1 MAKVLIIDD
10 DAEICSLVGEFLRR
24 NGHEVATAPDGG
36 QGLAAAA
43 AQPPDL
49 ILCDLE
55 MPGMGGQEV
64 VSALRQDRRMGE
76 IPVIFL
82 SACKDRGQIRRSM
95 NLGGDDF
102 ITKPAPLPEVL
113 ETVNARLLRQWNV
126 HQREEERLQQTVEVF
141 AGIIHD
147 LDKSAAGIRWL
158 AAKAA
163 AKDGREKQI
172 IDQVRQSLEARQTPA
187 AVPSAVPAT
196 GRLPEQPLLIK
207 DANRRQ
213 FLKLSE
219 VKALMA
225 CGEYSMVHWGDNGQ
239 HMMFRKALKMW
250 QQELP
255 PEQFV
260 RVHRQAIINLGFIDY
275 VEKAGE
281 GRLQVHLRDFKQ
293 AIFVSQ
299 RETPDFN
306 RCLKHF
312 QARAAVRS

>member
-1 MAKVLIIDD
+1 MSKVLIIDD
-10 DAEICSLVGEFLRR
+10 DAEICSVVGEFLRR
-24 NGHEVATAPDGG
+24 NGYEVATAPDGG
-36 QGLAAAA
+36 TGLAAAA
-43 AQPPDL
+43 MQTPDL

-64 VSALRQDRRMGE
+64 VSTLRQDRRMGE

-82 SACKDRGQIRRSM
+82 SACKDRGQIRRTM

-113 ETVNARLLRQWNV
+113 ETINARLLRQMHV
-126 HQREEERLQQTVEVF
+126 QQREEERLQQTVAVF

-147 LDKSAAGIRWL
+147 LDKTAAGVRWL

-163 AKDGREKQI
+163 AKGGREKQI
-172 IDQVRQSLEARQTPA
+172 IDQVRQSLEARQTTSAAPA
-187 AVPSAVPAT
+187 ADPAEVL
-196 GRLPEQPLLIK
+196 LPEQPLLIK

-213 FLKLSE
+213 FVKLSE
-219 VKALMA
+219 VKALIS
-225 CGEYSMVHWGDNGQ
+225 CGEYSMVHWGDKGQ
-239 HMMFRKALKMW
+239 HMMFRKALKKW

-255 PEQFV
+255 PDQFF
-260 RVHRQAIINLGFIDY
+260 RVHRQAIINLDFIDY

-281 GRLQVHLRDFKQ
+281 GRWQIHLRDFKE

-299 RETPDFN
+299 RETPEFN
-306 RCLKHF
+306 RCLKHY
-312 QARAAVRS
+312 QARAAVKS